1 MKWIFEKRVA
11 LNEAW
16 SRNSSSTVYNLAC
29 CFQPKQPKRS
39 KSWFKHFQYNP
50 KRDKAGDVRNI
61 LLIVATLIA
70 AVTFQSGV
78 NPPGG
83 VWQDDDFGHE
93 PGRAIY
99 ASRKEDYYVFLFFN
113 TLALSSSV
121 LVIMCLT
128 YAFPFYIEILVAT
141 ASMLVTYGS
150 AIFAVT
156 PAVFVSSTAAF
167 TATPVHQRPLP
178 CRHHRFRIS
187 DQTTDSI
194 IGKYSLRSAVL

>member
-1 MKWIFEKRVA
+1 MA
-11 LNEAW
+11 
-16 SRNSSSTVYNLAC
+16 S

-39 KSWFKHFQYNP
+39 MSWLKRFQYNP

-83 VWQDDDFGHE
+83 VWQDNDFGHE

-99 ASRKEDYYVFLFFN
+99 ASRTEDYYVFLFFN

-156 PAVFVSSTAAF
+156 PGNSFKFRYILIGAALPFVVRGLIYLVELCYDCVDEEEQENLCSNCG
-167 TATPVHQRPLP
+167 RE
-178 CRHHRFRIS
+178 IS
-187 DQTTDSI
+187 EDNLCIKCGGEISKISKDVE
-194 IGKYSLRSAVL
+194 G